1 MKKLLGV
8 VIAAVLVAAVGG
20 YAKAAPLG
28 DGSLSIGETAGF
40 SGGFKPAGG
49 FFADVYEFTV
59 EADDTRLAA
68 QATDFNLL
76 GLDTNFF
83 TLNLYDVTNN
93 KLLASDS
100 SFGSGPAD
108 DVISIVFS
116 GLETGVNYALA
127 VLGIAGPKG
136 ALYGGVAQLTAVPV
150 PAALPLLGA
159 GLIALGIFAR
169 RRRRRLAAAQA

>member
-8 VIAAVLVAAVGG
+8 VLAAALVAAVGG
-20 YAKAAPLG
+20 YAKAASLG

-40 SGGFKPAGG
+40 SGGFKAAGSG
-49 FFADVYEFTV
+49 FVDTYEFTV
-59 EADDTRLAA
+59 ESDDTRLAA
-68 QATDFNLL
+68 NATDFNLL

-83 TLNLYDVTNN
+83 TLSLYDVTNN
-93 KLLASDS
+93 QLLASDS
-100 SFGSGPAD
+100 SFGSGAAN
-108 DVISIVFS
+108 DVLSIVFS
-116 GLETGVNYALA
+116 GLKTGVNYALT
-127 VLGIAGPKG
+127 VLGFAGPSG

-169 RRRRRLAAAQA
+169 RRKRRLAAAQA